1 MFLESEYMATL
12 NLMKTLE
19 ITQYPNNRTKFY
31 KKIQGNIRAQIS
43 GVKQDQ
49 VLYIEDIITIELRY
63 NTIMFFYDVYNALES
78 GKLTNVHCVKEVPFT
93 VSEFL
98 TAYSQILNEIFCN
111 ASYEFV
117 DSGMAYHA
125 ETAMDIVRNTW
136 V

>member
-19 ITQYPNNRTKFY
+19 ITQYPNDRTKFY

-63 NTIMFFYDVYNALES
+63 NTIMLFYDVYNALES

-117 DSGMAYHA
+117 DSGMAYLA